1 MKSKHLVFIG
11 IVAVFSLVL
20 LTFAGAVQGAEKKGV
35 TLGYSVCLTGKFSPE
50 GNETQRAYQ
59 LWLEQVGKAGGLQVG
74 SQKYPIKVIMYDDES
89 DPSMSVKLYEKLITG
104 DKVDLILSPWSS
116 GNNFAASAVA
126 EKYHY
131 PIVMSAAA
139 ANAIFERGF
148 KYIFE
153 TTQLATTMMEPWL
166 SFLKT
171 YNKEIKTVAVLYEN
185 HLFPLSLN
193 ESMAKV
199 VQEAGAKLVLDE
211 KYPIASKDFTGIML
225 KVKGLN
231 PDAVFVLSLMPSPV
245 YATRQANEV
254 GVKPK
259 LFMVNFGPMYREE
272 FIVGLGD
279 VSEKVYENGFWHPN
293 LPFAGAKEFAR
304 DYEAKFKRPP
314 TTDAAYAY
322 IACQVLEQ
330 AVKKAGSIDKEKV
343 AATLHK
349 EKFQTILGPYEYDER
364 GINKIQRGFIC
375 QVQNKKRVIVW
386 PSDLAEAK
394 PEFMR

>member
-1 MKSKHLVFIG
+1 MKSERFVFLR
-11 IVAVFSLVL
+11 IVAVVSLVL
-20 LTFAGAVQGAEKKGV
+20 LTFAGAVQGAEKKEV
-35 TLGYSVCLTGKFSPE
+35 TIGYSVSLTGKFSPE

-59 LWLEQVGKAGGLQVG
+59 LWLEQTSKAGGLQVG
-74 SQKYPIKVIMYDDES
+74 SQKLPVKVITYDDES

-116 GNNFAASAVA
+116 ANNFAASAVA

-131 PIVMSAAA
+131 PIIMSAAA
-139 ANAIFERGF
+139 ADPIFARGF

-153 TTQLATTMMEPWL
+153 TTQLASALVEPWRG
-166 SFLKT
+166 FLKT
-171 YNKEIKTVAVLYEN
+171 YNKEIKTVAIIYEN

-193 ESMAKV
+193 ENLTKV
-199 VQEAGAKLVLDE
+199 VQEAGAKLVLGE
-211 KYPIASKDFTGIML
+211 KYPLASKDFTGIML

-231 PDAVFVLSLMPSPV
+231 PDAVFVLSLMPAPL
-245 YATRQANEV
+245 YATRHAHEV

-279 VSEKVYENGFWHPN
+279 ISEKVFETGFWHQN
-293 LPFAGAKEFAR
+293 LPFPGAKEFAR
-304 DYEAKFKRPP
+304 DYEAKYKRRP

-322 IACQVLEQ
+322 IACQILEQ
-330 AVKKAGSIDKEKV
+330 GIKKAESIDKEKV

-364 GINKIQRGFIC
+364 GVNKTQLGFLC
-375 QVQNKKRVIVW
+375 QVQKKERMIVW
-386 PSDLAEAK
+386 PSDMAEAK

>member
-1 MKSKHLVFIG
+1 MRSKHFVFFG
-11 IVAVFSLVL
+11 IMAVFSLAL
-20 LTFAGAVQGAEKKGV
+20 LAGAVQAAEKKEV
-35 TLGYSVCLTGKFSPE
+35 TIGYSVSLTGKFSPE

-59 LWLEQVGKAGGLQVG
+59 LWLEQVNKAGGLQAG
-74 SQKYPIKVIMYDDES
+74 SQKYPVKVITYDDES

-116 GNNFAASAVA
+116 ANNFAASAVA

-139 ANAIFERGF
+139 ANPIFERGF

-153 TTQLATTMMEPWL
+153 TTQLASTLVEPWL
-166 SFLKT
+166 SFLKN
-171 YNKEIKTVAVLYEN
+171 YNKEIKTVAILYEN

-193 ESMAKV
+193 ENLTKV
-199 VQEAGAKLVLDE
+199 VKEAGAKLVLDE
-211 KYPIASKDFTGIML
+211 KYPLASKDFTGIML

-231 PDAVFVLSLMPSPV
+231 PDAVFVLSLMPAPL
-245 YATRQANEV
+245 YATRHANEV

-279 VSEKVYENGFWHPN
+279 ISEKVFETGFWHPN
-293 LPFAGAKEFAR
+293 LPFPGAKEFAR
-304 DYEAKFKRPP
+304 DYEAKYKRPP

-322 IACQVLEQ
+322 IACQILEQ
-330 AVKKAGSIDKEKV
+330 GIKKAGSIDKEKV

-364 GINKIQRGFIC
+364 GVNKTQIGFIC
-375 QVQNKKRVIVW
+375 QVQKKERMIVW
-386 PSDLAEAK
+386 PSDLANAK

>member
-1 MKSKHLVFIG
+1 MRSKHFVFFG
-11 IVAVFSLVL
+11 IMAVFFLAL
-20 LTFAGAVQGAEKKGV
+20 LAGAVQAADKKEV
-35 TLGYSVCLTGKFSPE
+35 TLGYSVSLTGKFSPE
-50 GNETQRAYQ
+50 GNETHRAYQ
-59 LWLEQVGKAGGLQVG
+59 MWLEQTAKAGGLQVG
-74 SQKYPIKVIMYDDES
+74 SQRIPVKAIHYDDES

-116 GNNFAASAVA
+116 ANNFAASAVA

-139 ANAIFERGF
+139 ADPIFARGF

-153 TTQLATTMMEPWL
+153 TTQLASALVAPWL
-166 SFLKT
+166 SFLKN
-171 YNKEIKTVAVLYEN
+171 YNKEIKTVAILYEN

-193 ESMAKV
+193 ENLTKV
-199 VQEAGAKLVLDE
+199 VKEAGASLVLDE
-211 KYPIASKDFTGIML
+211 KYPLASKDFTGIML

-231 PDAVFVLSLMPSPV
+231 PDAVFVLSLMPAPL
-245 YATRQANEV
+245 YATRHANEV

-272 FIVGLGD
+272 FIVGLGSI
-279 VSEKVYENGFWHPN
+279 SEKVFETGFWHPN

-304 DYEAKFKRPP
+304 DYEAKYKRPP

-322 IACQVLEQ
+322 IACQILEQ
-330 AVKKAGSIDKEKV
+330 GINKAGSIDKEKV
-343 AATLHK
+343 AATLHR

-364 GINKIQRGFIC
+364 GVNKTQIGFLC
-375 QVQNKKRVIVW
+375 QVQKKERMIVW
-386 PSDLAEAK
+386 PSDLANAK